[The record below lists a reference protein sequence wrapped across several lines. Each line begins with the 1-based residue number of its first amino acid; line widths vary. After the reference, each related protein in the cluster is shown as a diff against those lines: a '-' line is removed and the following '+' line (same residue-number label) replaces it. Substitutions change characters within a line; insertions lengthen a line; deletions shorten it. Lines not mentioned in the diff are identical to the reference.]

1 MLAVGTFRDGL
12 RACAVVPAAAFF
24 LMVMSDA
31 QAVDAPGDADIRWG
45 GEVELGYVRTTGN
58 TDIENIVLKAKV
70 ENARPRWAHELRYNA
85 IRNEDSGRTTAKNSF
100 LQGQSHYKWSDRQFG
115 FATARY
121 EQDDF
126 AGYDYR
132 LVGSVGIG
140 RKILHE
146 EDLLLELEIGAGGRK
161 TAYIDT
167 GDVSEAV
174 GRVAGKF
181 KWQLSETSEFL
192 QELYSEIGEDNAV
205 TDSLSELKVKVIGQ
219 LAVKMS
225 VRVTHNTDVPPDTD
239 KTDVKSAV
247 TVVYDF

>member
-1 MLAVGTFRDGL
+1 MLAVGTFHDGL
-12 RACAVVPAAAFF
+12 RACAVVSAAA
-24 LMVMSDA
+24 LSLVATNAA
-31 QAVDAPGDADIRWG
+31 QAVDAPDDAVSQWG

-58 TDIENIVLKAKV
+58 TEIENTVLKAKV
-70 ENARPRWAHELRYNA
+70 ENSRRRWAHELRFNA
-85 IRNEDSGRTTAKNSF
+85 IRNEDSGRTTAKNSL
-100 LQGQSHYKWSDRQFG
+100 LQGQSHYKWSERQFG

-146 EDLLLELEIGAGGRK
+146 KDLALELEAGVGARQ
-161 TAYIDT
+161 TAYIAT
-167 GDVSEAV
+167 GDVSEV
-174 GRVAGKF
+174 LGRLAGKLV
-181 KWQLSETSEFL
+181 WQFSETSEFL

-205 TDSLSELKVKVIGQ
+205 TDSLSELKVKVIGH

-225 VRVTHNTDVPPDTD
+225 VRVTHNTDVPPLTD